1 MKKNQILDL
10 GSGTGDIIVEL
21 LKQKKILNSRNEIII
36 SDPNIKMIRQSAK
49 KFRKIGKISCIANYG
64 EELPFKNNQFDLITM
79 SFSLRNTYNLKK
91 TIKEINRVLKKNS
104 QFLCLEFGKI
114 NDPKIDQIYQ
124 IYSQNFIP
132 KIGEFVT
139 GNKEAY
145 KYLIQSIKKFPKQEV
160 LSNILQQNGFKNVS
174 FKNLSFG
181 IVTIYSCNK

>member
-1 MKKNQILDL
+1 
-10 GSGTGDIIVEL
+10 
-21 LKQKKILNSRNEIII
+21 
-36 SDPNIKMIRQSAK
+36 
-49 KFRKIGKISCIANYG
+49 
-64 EELPFKNNQFDLITM
+64 
-79 SFSLRNTYNLKK
+79 
-91 TIKEINRVLKKNS
+91 
-104 QFLCLEFGKI
+104 LEFGKI
-114 NDPKIDQIYQ
+114 NEPKINQIYQ

-160 LSNILQQNGFKNVS
+160 LSNILLQNGFKNVS